1 MNIKTR
7 QPLTFDIERS
17 PSTDIETPL
26 RAKLTKPQIEKQ
38 QIGARVSIEKY
49 RKLKSIAALEGLK
62 VQELVEL
69 AIDNFL
75 TTKQNFKL

>member
-1 MNIKTR
+1 MNTKNR
-7 QPLTFDIERS
+7 QPLTFDIDRS
-17 PSTDIETPL
+17 PTTDIETTPQPV
-26 RAKLTKPQIEKQ
+26 KVTKPQIERQ

-69 AIDNFL
+69 AIDQFL
-75 TTKQNFKL
+75 ARKLGN